1 MELKDV
7 IYKRQSVRKFKTDD
21 LPNEDIRK
29 MLDAARVAPSGKN
42 MQNWHFVVI
51 KNKGLIGKIAEAVAN
66 KNEEIARRMDPVDKE
81 KADRFRKFA
90 KHFTLF
96 FADAPVLTVVM
107 TQTYIPSG
115 YREYELVGAD
125 RSLLDDLLGHRNP
138 GMQSLGAAIENL
150 YLRAVDMGYGCCWLT
165 SANYAA
171 AAIEELVRTQA
182 GFAEEGYYMG
192 ALIALGVPE
201 GELKSPGRK
210 TLDEIYTLVE

>member
-7 IYKRQSVRKFKTDD
+7 IYKRQSVRKFKADD
-21 LPNEDIRK
+21 IPNEDIREI
-29 MLDAARVAPSGKN
+29 LDAARVAPSGKN
-42 MQNWHFVVI
+42 MQNWHFVVV
-51 KNKGLIGKIAEAVAN
+51 KNRGLIDKVAEVVRN
-66 KNEEIARRMDPVDKE
+66 KNEEIAGRMDPVDKE

-96 FADAPVLTVVM
+96 FTDAPALIIVM

-115 YREYELVGAD
+115 YLEYELVGAD
-125 RSLLDDLLGHRNP
+125 PEILDDLLGHRNP

-171 AAIEELVRTQA
+171 AAIEELVRAEA
-182 GFAEEGYYMG
+182 GFDGEGYYMG
-192 ALIALGVPE
+192 ALLALGVPE
-201 GELKSPGRK
+201 GEPRSPGRK
-210 TLDEIYTLVE
+210 ALDEIYTLVE